1 MDATRLREEHPRND
15 ICVDIIGC
23 VNLTLT
29 LLAES
34 FTIHRFNA
42 KAKIPLPALRS
53 PFFAITRTDDE
64 LSLVL
69 PDSVEIARSGRRA
82 RESKGSDSGWA
93 CFKVEGPLEFGLV
106 GVLAGI
112 AGALAEAG
120 VPIFALS
127 TFDTDYI
134 LVKREQVRAA
144 KEALTSAGY
153 WINAS

>member
-1 MDATRLREEHPRND
+1 M
-15 ICVDIIGC
+15 I
-23 VNLTLT
+23 LT
-29 LLAES
+29 LLAER
-34 FTIHRFNA
+34 FTLHRLGPNA
-42 KAKIPLPALRS
+42 EVPASVFKS

-69 PDSVEIARSGRRA
+69 PEGVKF
-82 RESKGSDSGWA
+82 ESEKSETGWA

-112 AGALAEAG
+112 SSVLAQAG

-134 LVKREQVRAA
+134 LVKREQVEVAC
-144 KEALTSAGY
+144 EALTSAGY
-153 WINAS
+153 QVQ